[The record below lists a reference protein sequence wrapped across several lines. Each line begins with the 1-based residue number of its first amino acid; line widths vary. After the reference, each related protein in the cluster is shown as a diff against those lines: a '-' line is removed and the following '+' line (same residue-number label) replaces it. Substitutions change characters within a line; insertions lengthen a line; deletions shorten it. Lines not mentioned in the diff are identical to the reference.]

1 MRVVRNWVLP
11 IIFTGIGALVGLI
24 VIGLPGFE
32 MVQTI
37 DGSPVLGGFIP
48 PEQVSTV
55 IDQGK
60 RIGSYIDFYGVA
72 LPGPPL
78 YWTAWIVA
86 AATLVGYWLGSRFK
100 VTA

>member
-11 IIFTGIGALVGLI
+11 IVFTGIGALVGLI

-37 DGSPVLGGFIP
+37 DGSPVVGGFIP
-48 PEQVSTV
+48 PEQVST
-55 IDQGK
+55 IIQQGK

-72 LPGPPL
+72 LPGQPL
-78 YWTAWIVA
+78 YWTLGILAGM
-86 AATLVGYWLGSRFK
+86 TLFGYWIGTRFK